1 MGKRDVVGEGVF
13 DGKICGRLGSRFGKI
28 VRELVG
34 RERGK
39 KKQRGRHRRGDH
51 FIYGIEVV

>member
-1 MGKRDVVGEGVF
+1 LGKRDVVGEGVF
-13 DGKICGRLGSRFGKI
+13 DGKIYGRLGSRFGKI

-39 KKQRGRHRRGDH
+39 KSRGED
-51 FIYGIEVV
+51 IEGETTLYMV